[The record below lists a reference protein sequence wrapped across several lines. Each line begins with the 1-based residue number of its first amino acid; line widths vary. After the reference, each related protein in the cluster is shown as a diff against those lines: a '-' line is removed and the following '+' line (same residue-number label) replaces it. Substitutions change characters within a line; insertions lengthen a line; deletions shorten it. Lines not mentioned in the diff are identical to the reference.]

1 MTIEGLAVHIAKVV
15 VLWDYWCER
24 EREKKREMRKDG
36 DELWLGR
43 QLKMGKE
50 NMFEKTVAIIY

>member
-43 QLKMGKE
+43 QLKM
-50 NMFEKTVAIIY
+50 EKRKYVRKSVAIIY